1 MHNGPLTRRQALWA
15 VLLSS
20 PTTSALC
27 GMTVLELHRVWGFAT
42 TQIHVLV
49 TKGGR
54 VLAVPNVDITVHE
67 TRTFPTED
75 VRLFDDFRATLPR
88 RAVIDAAS
96 WAPDDFTAARVLVA
110 GVQQIRVPPMLLRE
124 QVQKRTKLPR
134 RRLLLLLCND
144 LEGGAQALSEIEFLR
159 FCVRHGLPRP
169 ILQVRHDSAGRRR
182 YLDATFR
189 RRDSSVFHVE
199 VDGGIH
205 LKLEVRSKD
214 DIKDNDAKLDRKL
227 VLRYTSFAIYTDQ
240 PDAVRQITRAFG

>member
-1 MHNGPLTRRQALWA
+1 M
-15 VLLSS
+15 
-20 PTTSALC
+20 
-27 GMTVLELHRVWGFAT
+27 
-42 TQIHVLV
+42 
-49 TKGGR
+49 
-54 VLAVPNVDITVHE
+54 
-67 TRTFPTED
+67 
-75 VRLFDDFRATLPR
+75 
-88 RAVIDAAS
+88 
-96 WAPDDFTAARVLVA
+96 
-110 GVQQIRVPPMLLRE
+110 
-124 QVQKRTKLPR
+124 PR

-169 ILQVRHDSAGRRR
+169 TLQVRHDSAGRRR